1 MGIQSVVK
9 NYTQGLSVK
18 WKTKTCGAIIRK
30 DDKYAMVQGR
40 HTCKWSFPK
49 GHVNEGEKPIECTLR
64 EVAEETGIDE
74 LPEPLECIR
83 VGYGTYFMFDVST
96 CIPLIPRDTYEIMN
110 TKWASLEDMNMMNL
124 NSDARQFVEHLKR
137 LYG

>member
-1 MGIQSVVK
+1 MGIQTVVK
-9 NYTQGLSVK
+9 TYKGVVK
-18 WKTKTCGAIIRK
+18 SRTKTCGAIIRK

-40 HTCKWSFPK
+40 HTYKWSFPK

-64 EVAEETGIDE
+64 EVAEETGIDN

-83 VGYGTYFMFDVST
+83 VGYGTYFMFRVST